1 MKKSN
6 LMLQLTLITT
16 LLGISLLII
25 NLIFLSLFSL
35 SIVSI
40 FIIPTGFFVYQY
52 MKYKENREIEER
64 FPDFLRDVA
73 QNIRTGMTIP
83 QAITATKDT
92 YYGALSTHIRKI
104 VVQIDWGIP
113 LDKILTDFANTTT
126 KPLRRTVSTIIDTYR
141 GGGDIASIF
150 DSTGKSSVEINRIN
164 KERSSIVYNQMLTGY
179 VIFFVFIG
187 VLIMMQIY
195 LIPSLKTFSSSEI
208 GNTSTF
214 SELGSF
220 YADTFRMLIILQGLF
235 SGLVIGKLSEGSII
249 SGLKHSIILVIVG
262 SLALL
267 IFI

>member
-6 LMLQLTLITT
+6 LPIQLTLLTT
-16 LLGISLLII
+16 MLGISLIFI
-25 NLIFLSLFSL
+25 NLFFFNLFSL
-35 SIVSI
+35 NIIAI
-40 FIIPTGFFVYQY
+40 FIIPIGLFLYQY
-52 MKYKENREIEER
+52 VKYKENKEIEER

-73 QNIRTGMTIP
+73 QNIRTRMTIP

-92 YYGALSTHIRKI
+92 YYGALTPHIKKM
-104 VVQIDWGIP
+104 VVQMDWGVP
-113 LDKILTDFANTTT
+113 LDKILTDFAG
-126 KPLRRTVSTIIDTYR
+126 KSSKQLKRTVSTIIDTHR

-150 DSTGKSSVEINRIN
+150 ESTGQSSVEINRIN

-195 LIPSLKTFSSSEI
+195 LIPSLQTFSSSDVSI
-208 GNTSTF
+208 SNF
-214 SELGSF
+214 NELGGF
-220 YADTFRMLIILQGLF
+220 YADVFRILIILQGFF

-249 SGLKHSIILVIVG
+249 SGLKHSIILVIIG

-267 IFI
+267 FI

>member
-6 LMLQLTLITT
+6 LSIKLTLLTT

-25 NLIFLSLFSL
+25 NSIFFSSFSL

-40 FIIPTGFFVYQY
+40 FIIPTGFFIYQY
-52 MKYKENREIEER
+52 MKYKESKEIEER

-83 QAITATKDT
+83 QAITATKET
-92 YYGALSTHIRKI
+92 YYGALSPYIKKM
-104 VVQIDWGIP
+104 VVQIDWGVP
-113 LDKILTDFANTTT
+113 LDKILTDFANITT
-126 KPLRRTVSTIIDTYR
+126 KPLRRTVSTIIDTHR

-195 LIPSLKTFSSSEI
+195 LIPSLQTFSSSDI
-208 GNTSTF
+208 GISTF
-214 SELGSF
+214 NELGSF
-220 YADTFRMLIILQGLF
+220 YADTFRLLIILQGFF

-249 SGLKHSIILVIVG
+249 SGLKHSIVLVIIG
-262 SLALL
+262 SIALL

>member
-6 LMLQLTLITT
+6 LSIQLTLLTT
-16 LLGISLLII
+16 LSGIFLLVL
-25 NLIFLSLFSL
+25 NLIFFYSFSL
-35 SIVSI
+35 SIISI

-52 MKYKENREIEER
+52 MKYKESKEIEER

-83 QAITATKDT
+83 QAITATKET
-92 YYGALSTHIRKI
+92 YYGVLSPHIKKM
-104 VVQIDWGIP
+104 VVQMDWGVP
-113 LDKILTDFANTTT
+113 LDKILTDFAARTT
-126 KPLRRTVSTIIDTYR
+126 KPLRRTVSTIIDTHR

-150 DSTGKSSVEINRIN
+150 EATGKSSVEINRIN

-195 LIPSLKTFSSSEI
+195 LIPSLQTFSSAEI
-208 GNTSTF
+208 GISTF
-214 SELGSF
+214 NELGSF
-220 YADTFRMLIILQGLF
+220 YAETFRLLIILQGFF
-235 SGLVIGKLSEGSII
+235 SGLVIGKLSEGSMI
-249 SGLKHSIILVIVG
+249 SGLKHSIILVIIG